1 MTQQQIIEKAM
12 QLTIMDAIEKG
23 HVNKNDLITYM
34 SSDVF
39 EKSVDR
45 YATVIKE
52 EIASLV

>member
-12 QLTIMDAIEKG
+12 QLAIMDAMEKG
-23 HVNKNDLITYM
+23 HVNKEDLITYM

-45 YATVIKE
+45 YAVVIKE

>member
-1 MTQQQIIEKAM
+1 MTQKQIIEKAM

-23 HVNKNDLITYM
+23 HVNKDDLIKYM